1 MVHGT
6 LVLPLNSDI
15 ADNPLVITSHGFKIM
30 LRHCITPVVLFHA
43 TVSSD
48 TKARGI

>member
-1 MVHGT
+1 MVHGA

-30 LRHCITPVVLFHA
+30 LRHCIAPVVLLHSTA
-43 TVSSD
+43 SSD
-48 TKARGI
+48 IKARGI